1 MQGALDALGA
11 EITVTRLEP
20 FVEPDLCLAHT
31 GRAESAS

>member
-20 FVEPDLCLAHT
+20 FVESDLCLAHT
-31 GRAESAS
+31 SRVEPAS